1 MQTKFKRGQKVKLL
15 ISPLD
20 EDVEPYHE
28 PPIKITKGM
37 EGKINIILP
46 NGRYHVDIKDA
57 SGETIA
63 YVAMDEESLE
73 SLE

>member
-28 PPIKITKGM
+28 PPIRITAGM
-37 EGKINIILP
+37 KGKINILLP
-46 NGRYHVDIKDA
+46 NGQYHVDIKDA

>member
-1 MQTKFKRGQKVKLL
+1 MTLEL
-15 ISPLD
+15 IF
-20 EDVEPYHE
+20 
-28 PPIKITKGM
+28 KITAGM
-37 EGKINIILP
+37 KGKINIILP
-46 NGRYHVDIKDA
+46 NGQYHVDIKDA